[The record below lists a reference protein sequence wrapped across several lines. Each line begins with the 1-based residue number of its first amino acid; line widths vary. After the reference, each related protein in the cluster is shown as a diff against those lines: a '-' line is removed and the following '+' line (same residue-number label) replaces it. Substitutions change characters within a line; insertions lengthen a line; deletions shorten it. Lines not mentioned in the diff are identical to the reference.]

1 MSQKSGYLS
10 KQFFIWILA
19 NILGFSALLVCLF
32 GLPSLMAISGIA
44 VSTLIIS
51 IPISLAQWIA
61 LRRILPISILWIL
74 TIPIG
79 LLVIITLVYRVIPE
93 ELWQLVDDEST
104 FVLTVLFFMMG
115 FAIGLPQWLILRR
128 QFSSSSIWLLG
139 SSIGVA
145 AGFGLVIATDLIN
158 QSEIISYIVVVLVYA
173 IVTGLILSR
182 LLAYHNQSRTN
193 LVNAT

>member
-1 MSQKSGYLS
+1 MSQQSGYIS
-10 KQFFIWILA
+10 KPFLIWIFA
-19 NILGFSALLVCLF
+19 NILGFSALAISLLV
-32 GLPSLMAISGIA
+32 LPSLMSISGIV

-61 LRRILPISILWIL
+61 LRRIFPISILWIL

-79 LLVIITLVYRVIPE
+79 LLLVVLIYQVIPDG
-93 ELWQLVDDEST
+93 LWQIVEDESPA
-104 FVLTVLFFMMG
+104 VLTVSFLIMG

-145 AGFGLVIATDLIN
+145 VGFGLVIATDLIN

-173 IVTGLILSR
+173 ITTGLILSR
-182 LLAYHNQSRTN
+182 LLAYHNQSQTN
-193 LVNAT
+193 VVNAT